1 MNDLAADVRALAEA
15 RAARIKALGQERGGR
30 ADRASHWTDLTT
42 VMLGSE
48 FIARTL
54 SGNPALLDKLDAA
67 ARPSDPK
74 ALRQQI
80 DDLRGDREEIGAA
93 LRRIRQEQIVLLG
106 WRDLVGKAPLSEV
119 LETLSTLADAAID
132 AAL

>member
-1 MNDLAADVRALAEA
+1 MNDLTADVRELAEV
-15 RAARIKALGQERGGR
+15 RAARIKALGQERGGQ
-30 ADRASHWTDLTT
+30 ADRAGHWADLTT
-42 VMLGSE
+42 VMVG
-48 FIARTL
+48 
-54 SGNPALLDKLDAA
+54 

-106 WRDLVGKAPLSEV
+106 WRDLVGAAPLSEV
-119 LETLSTLADAAID
+119 VETLSTLADAAIG
-132 AAL
+132 AALKCARQARRA

>member
-1 MNDLAADVRALAEA
+1 MNNLTADVRALAEV
-15 RAARIKALGQERGGR
+15 RAARIKALGQERGGQAGR
-30 ADRASHWTDLTT
+30 GSHWADLTT
-42 VMLGSE
+42 VMVGSE

-80 DDLRGDREEIGAA
+80 DDLRGDREEIGVA

-106 WRDLVGKAPLSEV
+106 WRDLVGAAP
-119 LETLSTLADAAID
+119 
-132 AAL
+132 